1 MCYFASSNRSK
12 KNGFCKEVYKSL
24 DKEFMWAV
32 VWSIKKRIYYSS
44 RLKIFKKNWLIIWSQ
59 YRELYIL
66 SVHLACFSTRF
77 IATFENFDY
86 YDHMITYL
94 LIKRHFYVLF
104 ISLFVCVFLAT
115 TACSNIYLP
124 VSYFLLNVLLL
135 RQHKKPNYE
144 SIFWLLI
151 ELYLGNLRKEG
162 ENGE

>member
-104 ISLFVCVFLAT
+104 ISLFVCVFFWRQQLAVIFIYPYPISCSMSYYFANIRNQT
-115 TACSNIYLP
+115 TRVYSD
-124 VSYFLLNVLLL
+124 F
-135 RQHKKPNYE
+135 
-144 SIFWLLI
+144 
-151 ELYLGNLRKEG
+151 
-162 ENGE
+162 